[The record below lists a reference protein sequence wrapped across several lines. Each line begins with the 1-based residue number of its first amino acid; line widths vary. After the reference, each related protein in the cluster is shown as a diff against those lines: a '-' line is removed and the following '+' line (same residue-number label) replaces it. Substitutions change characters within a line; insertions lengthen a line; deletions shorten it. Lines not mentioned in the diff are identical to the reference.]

1 MKFIVKSLVHALLFS
16 IALGLSLAS
25 QADNVD
31 KLSKRLIEL
40 RSDVDALSVELTL
53 IRDEHKQFMSSLS
66 RQKADAIAVLNRGQ
80 ANLKRLQAELDKN
93 KQKAAQ
99 AGSGESSIVPAVES
113 SIGKLEGYI
122 AQGLPFK
129 VEERLQG
136 LKEIRQQ
143 LNAGS
148 LSPAKS
154 ANRVWAFVED
164 EILLTKEN
172 AIYKQ
177 RITLNG
183 QVMLAD
189 VAKIGMVM
197 MYFRTPEDEFGV
209 LKNQNDTWSY
219 QVELD
224 AAKASQIEYL
234 FDSLEKKIRTGYF
247 ELPSAL

>member
-1 MKFIVKSLVHALLFS
+1 MNFPTKYFARHFAIAILLCFASS
-16 IALGLSLAS
+16 I

-53 IRDEHKQFMSSLS
+53 LRDEHKQFMASLS
-66 RQKADAIAVLNRGQ
+66 RQKADSIAILNRGQ

-93 KQKAAQ
+93 KQKAVQ
-99 AGSGESSIVPAVES
+99 AGSGEASIVPAVES
-113 SIGKLEGYI
+113 SIGKLERYI
-122 AQGLPFK
+122 EQGMPFK

-143 LNAGS
+143 LKAGS

-154 ANRVWAFVED
+154 ANRVWGFVED

-177 RITLNG
+177 RITLND

-197 MYFRTPEDEFGV
+197 MYFRTPDGGYGV
-209 LKNQNDTWSY
+209 IRKQNDNWAY
-219 QVELD
+219 QLEED
-224 AAKASQIEYL
+224 AQKVSQIEYL